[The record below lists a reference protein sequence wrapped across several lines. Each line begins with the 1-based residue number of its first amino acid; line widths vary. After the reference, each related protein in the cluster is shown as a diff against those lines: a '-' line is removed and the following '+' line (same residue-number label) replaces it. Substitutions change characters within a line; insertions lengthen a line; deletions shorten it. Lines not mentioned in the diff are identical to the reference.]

1 MIVLYRPLTNR
12 QTFTLSAASAAERST
27 GATPAPGPGPEPSTV
42 PKKQPKA
49 KKSAGAGS
57 SSASKKGRK
66 QKDIEAELKLQ
77 LNRGHLTAYVSNL
90 MPQICLNKPLTVLL
104 TIYRIRMN
112 TVYCKHSFSHEL
124 TEHRAGAIDM
134 ESVRS
139 AKSARNV
146 TQRALADETPLAS
159 TSAFLPPTSARLL
172 TPAPPGAATALSARE
187 SARLEAAGEAYASAL
202 KDLLLL
208 DARGAPGAPPEEA
221 ASASLTGRA
230 SGSRPPSARRS
241 ARSRPGSAVAA
252 ATPATNK
259 YYLSNKGLQMQTRS
273 LLWPAANSLCI

>member
-1 MIVLYRPLTNR
+1 
-12 QTFTLSAASAAERST
+12 
-27 GATPAPGPGPEPSTV
+27 
-42 PKKQPKA
+42 
-49 KKSAGAGS
+49 
-57 SSASKKGRK
+57 
-66 QKDIEAELKLQ
+66 
-77 LNRGHLTAYVSNL
+77 
-90 MPQICLNKPLTVLL
+90 
-104 TIYRIRMN
+104 
-112 TVYCKHSFSHEL
+112 
-124 TEHRAGAIDM
+124 M

-172 TPAPPGAATALSARE
+172 TPAPPGTAGALSASE

-208 DARGAPGAPPEEA
+208 DARGAPVAPPEEA
-221 ASASLTGRA
+221 ASTSASLTGRA

-252 ATPATNK
+252 TTPASNK

-273 LLWPAANSLCI
+273 LLSPAANSLCI